1 MSQTPQLSNSAA
13 QAFICRRVT
22 CFGSSTIAASR
33 RASYHPL
40 FQSAAAS
47 AWSLPSRFAS
57 VSSVPIGTPK
67 ARGATMP

>member
-1 MSQTPQLSNSAA
+1 MSQTPQLSNARA
-13 QAFICRRVT
+13 QASICRRVT

-47 AWSLPSRFAS
+47 AWSLPIRFLIAS
-57 VSSVPIGTPK
+57 SLPIGTPK